1 MRQLKITKSIT
12 NRDSLTLDKYLHDI
26 SREDLI
32 TSEEEVVLAVK
43 IRDGDER
50 ALEKL
55 VRANLRFVVSVS
67 KQYQNQGLTLP
78 DLINEGNLGLIK
90 AAQRFDETRG
100 FKFISYAVWWIRQ
113 SIISSIAENSR
124 MIRLPLNKVGNLTKI
139 KRGVSELE
147 QRVTSVEETILVSSL
162 ASASSASS
170 SSKQSLS
177 STLLFAKLASLR
189 SAFVDSHSRFIA
201 AKTSKENEI
210 KRLHDRLEKVLF
222 QIAVVGVLKR
232 EDEKNGYQNV
242 PFGRSARAIARD
254 CLVLTF
260 SFGNR

>member
-1 MRQLKITKSIT
+1 MSFVSSSPSSAASPFPTTTTTTTT
-12 NRDSLTLDKYLHDI
+12 NNDGKA
-26 SREDLI
+26 
-32 TSEEEVVLAVK
+32 SEEKVEKDVL
-43 IRDGDER
+43 
-50 ALEKL
+50 
-55 VRANLRFVVSVS
+55 
-67 KQYQNQGLTLP
+67 
-78 DLINEGNLGLIK
+78 
-90 AAQRFDETRG
+90 
-100 FKFISYAVWWIRQ
+100 
-113 SIISSIAENSR
+113 
-124 MIRLPLNKVGNLTKI
+124 
-139 KRGVSELE
+139 SELE

-189 SAFVDSHSRFIA
+189 SALVDSHARFIA

>member
-1 MRQLKITKSIT
+1 MSVVSSPSSSSAASTFPPPTTTSANNDGKA
-12 NRDSLTLDKYLHDI
+12 
-26 SREDLI
+26 
-32 TSEEEVVLAVK
+32 SEE
-43 IRDGDER
+43 
-50 ALEKL
+50 
-55 VRANLRFVVSVS
+55 
-67 KQYQNQGLTLP
+67 
-78 DLINEGNLGLIK
+78 
-90 AAQRFDETRG
+90 
-100 FKFISYAVWWIRQ
+100 
-113 SIISSIAENSR
+113 
-124 MIRLPLNKVGNLTKI
+124 KVEEDV
-139 KRGVSELE
+139 VSELE
-147 QRVTSVEETILVSSL
+147 QRVTCVEDTILRFGEKSDATKSVTK
-162 ASASSASS
+162 SAS
-170 SSKQSLS
+170 SSKQSAS

-189 SAFVDSHSRFIA
+189 SALVDSHARFIA